1 MRAAEGPDVRK
12 SAKSAHTHKFHI
24 IPCNPELN
32 GCNSTSY
39 AATPNLCPTP
49 PYTPD
54 LPPVRTAQPPKS
66 ISWLSQRH
74 LTRHNPHTQALDT
87 QLLWTVMRKCKTH
100 KHSSTNT
107 NTQCSRNI
115 VHLSHKSVW
124 TRDPKSERM
133 GLHAPTAP
141 MGTISRLPRNTQSD
155 TKSYNTLYIVHKPTE
170 NEIHTIIIV
179 LLLVEKYTEGF
190 WAQLSL
196 IRSRII
202 GHHFAR
208 PHFVISLHLVYISLE
223 PNIFHFSVRF
233 QCLFDFQNELSLLIT
248 RVLQGDYSNG
258 DAG

>member
-12 SAKSAHTHKFHI
+12 SAKSAHTRKFHL
-24 IPCNPELN
+24 IPCDPELN

-49 PYTPD
+49 PYSPD
-54 LPPVRTAQPPKS
+54 LPPVRTAQPPRS

-107 NTQCSRNI
+107 NTQCSRNT
-115 VHLSHKSVW
+115 VHLRHKSVW
-124 TRDPKSERM
+124 TRDPKSSRM

-141 MGTISRLPRNTQSD
+141 MGTISRLARNTQSD
-155 TKSYNTLYIVHKPTE
+155 TKSYNTLYIGHQNTE
-170 NEIHTIIIV
+170 NEIHTIIIT
-179 LLLVEKYTEGF
+179 LLFVEKYTECF

-196 IRSRII
+196 IRARII
-202 GHHFAR
+202 GHHLNR
-208 PHFVISLHLVYISLE
+208 PHFVISLHLVYIKHTSSL
-223 PNIFHFSVRF
+223 IFPCSSSAFLTSKMNYR
-233 QCLFDFQNELSLLIT
+233 SSSRT
-248 RVLQGDYSNG
+248 SVLQCDYSNG